1 MAVITAGAGATDRSS
16 AQTVS
21 GITKLERTTGCSAAG
36 TINTFEVFI
45 FSAGINVSNGYLG
58 MFYLSSGD
66 VYACVYNGDIYKQA
80 GGTGDFVALGQT
92 SRYWYGMAAAPNG
105 SDYTCRDSEN
115 VGTIVKGSKQTFTG
129 LNCDA
134 QANDLVGLYSAAG
147 GGIEADE
154 NSNQG
159 WSYPGNGFTATR
171 TYISAS
177 GPFSLYASGS
187 SPSNK
192 MPIHLFFGGPR

>member
-1 MAVITAGAGATDRSS
+1 MAVITAGAGATDRSTYQS
-16 AQTVS
+16 VS

-58 MFYLSSGD
+58 MFYLSSGSD
-66 VYACVYNGDIYKQA
+66 
-80 GGTGDFVALGQT
+80 
-92 SRYWYGMAAAPNG
+92 

-147 GGIEADE
+147 GSIEADG

-159 WSYPGNGFTATR
+159 WSYAGNGFTATR

-187 SPSNK
+187 SPNK

>member
-66 VYACVYNGDIYKQA
+66 VYACVSNGDIYKQSGGA
-80 GGTGDFVALGQT
+80 GAFQALNQT
-92 SRYWYGMAAAPNG
+92 KRLWYGMAVAPNRDVYAC
-105 SDYTCRDSEN
+105 DY
-115 VGTIVKGSKQTFTG
+115 
-129 LNCDA
+129 
-134 QANDLVGLYSAAG
+134 G
-147 GGIEADE
+147 GGHVK
-154 NSNQG
+154 QHG
-159 WSYPGNGFTATR
+159 G
-171 TYISAS
+171 S
-177 GPFSLYASGS
+177 GG
-187 SPSNK
+187 
-192 MPIHLFFGGPR
+192 FGGPVH

>member
-16 AQTVS
+16 IQTVS

-45 FSAGINVSNGYLG
+45 SSAGINVSNGYLG
-58 MFYLSSGD
+58 MFYLSS
-66 VYACVYNGDIYKQA
+66 
-80 GGTGDFVALGQT
+80 
-92 SRYWYGMAAAPNG
+92 G